1 MTSAVN
7 RKLFR
12 EVLRLKGQIATIA
25 LVVAS
30 GIVCFVSMRGTYS
43 SLEASRAAYYE
54 RFRFADVFARAERV
68 PEFVA
73 RHLQTLPGVESVQTR
88 ISEEV
93 TLPLE
98 GMARPAYGRLL
109 SLPASGE
116 PANNALHLRT
126 GRPPQR
132 GHDDEVVLL
141 ASFAEAH
148 GLEPGHSVPVVINGK
163 LRKLRVVGIALSPE
177 FVYAI
182 RPGALVDDPKR
193 YAVLWMQRTALAS
206 AFQLEGAFNDVAI
219 GLRPDASEAPVLVAV
234 DRLLAPYGG
243 SGAIARKDQISHR
256 ILTQELGQLA
266 ALAAMVPLVF
276 LGVAAFLVN
285 LVLGRL
291 IRLQRSEIAT
301 LKAVGYSNAEV
312 GRHYLGLVAVVLVP
326 GSVLGVLGGFGL
338 GRLVLGL
345 YAQVFRFPELSFR
358 LSPGL
363 IAAALLASTTFS
375 VAGALGAVR
384 GAVKLPP
391 AEAMQP
397 PAPARYR
404 RSILDRLGIGTVVGP
419 NGMMVVREIQRAP
432 LRTLFSSAG
441 IAGAVALLILGRFG
455 WDSVTAYFDGTYRR
469 EQRQDLTVAFA
480 RPMPPRVVSELGRL
494 PGVFIAEGIRA
505 VPIRIRNGHR
515 SREAVA
521 MGMPESAMLR
531 RLVER
536 GGGHEVEVP
545 AEGVFLTK
553 TLGDVLGLNVGDRP
567 EMDLREGERRT
578 VRPVVA
584 GFIDESI
591 GLQVYAS
598 AGLLAEL
605 EGDLGAVSSVLL
617 KVDPERVDAVH
628 RRLRESPNVID
639 VSDVAGDMRRMLDM
653 NASVI
658 NTWTAVS
665 IVLAASVVFGVVY
678 NNARIAL
685 AARSRDL
692 ASLRVLGFTRREI
705 SWVLLTSLGVEV
717 AVAIPIGLAL
727 GLAWARQFMKTVDQ
741 ETFRWQVVIAPSTY
755 LLAVA
760 VVLLAATASAL
771 WVRRNLDALDLV
783 GVLKARE

>member
-1 MTSAVN
+1 
-7 RKLFR
+7 
-12 EVLRLKGQIATIA
+12 
-25 LVVAS
+25 
-30 GIVCFVSMRGTYS
+30 
-43 SLEASRAAYYE
+43 
-54 RFRFADVFARAERV
+54 
-68 PEFVA
+68 
-73 RHLQTLPGVESVQTR
+73 
-88 ISEEV
+88 
-93 TLPLE
+93 
-98 GMARPAYGRLL
+98 
-109 SLPASGE
+109 
-116 PANNALHLRT
+116 
-126 GRPPQR
+126 
-132 GHDDEVVLL
+132 
-141 ASFAEAH
+141 
-148 GLEPGHSVPVVINGK
+148 
-163 LRKLRVVGIALSPE
+163 
-177 FVYAI
+177 
-182 RPGALVDDPKR
+182 
-193 YAVLWMQRTALAS
+193 
-206 AFQLEGAFNDVAI
+206 
-219 GLRPDASEAPVLVAV
+219 
-234 DRLLAPYGG
+234 
-243 SGAIARKDQISHR
+243 
-256 ILTQELGQLA
+256 
-266 ALAAMVPLVF
+266 
-276 LGVAAFLVN
+276 
-285 LVLGRL
+285 
-291 IRLQRSEIAT
+291 
-301 LKAVGYSNAEV
+301 
-312 GRHYLGLVAVVLVP
+312 
-326 GSVLGVLGGFGL
+326 
-338 GRLVLGL
+338 
-345 YAQVFRFPELSFR
+345 
-358 LSPGL
+358 
-363 IAAALLASTTFS
+363 
-375 VAGALGAVR
+375 
-384 GAVKLPP
+384 
-391 AEAMQP
+391 
-397 PAPARYR
+397 
-404 RSILDRLGIGTVVGP
+404 
-419 NGMMVVREIQRAP
+419 
-432 LRTLFSSAG
+432 
-441 IAGAVALLILGRFG
+441 
-455 WDSVTAYFDGTYRR
+455 
-469 EQRQDLTVAFA
+469 
-480 RPMPPRVVSELGRL
+480 
-494 PGVFIAEGIRA
+494 
-505 VPIRIRNGHR
+505 
-515 SREAVA
+515 

>member
-1 MTSAVN
+1 MISALN
-7 RKLFR
+7 RKLLR
-12 EVLRLKGQIATIA
+12 EVFRLKGQVVTIA

-30 GIVCFVSMRGTYS
+30 GIVCFISLRGTYA

-54 RFRFADVFARAERV
+54 KFRFADVFARAESA
-68 PEFVA
+68 PESIAA
-73 RHLQTLPGVESVQTR
+73 RLQALPGVDSVQTR

-98 GMARPAYGRLL
+98 GMSRPAYGRLL

-116 PANNALHLRT
+116 PANNVLLLRS
-126 GRPPQR
+126 GRTPRR

-141 ASFAEAH
+141 ASFAAAH

-206 AFQLEGAFNDVAI
+206 AFQMEGAFNDLAL
-219 GLRPDASEAPVLVAV
+219 GLRPDVSVAPVLVAV

-243 SGAIARKDQISHR
+243 SGAVARKDQISNR
-256 ILTQELGQLA
+256 ILTQELGQLE
-266 ALAAMVPLVF
+266 ALAAMVPLIF
-276 LGVAAFLVN
+276 LAVAAFLVN

-291 IRLQRSEIAT
+291 IRLQRPEIAT

-312 GRHYLGLVAVVLVP
+312 GRHFLGLVAVVMVP
-326 GSVLGVLGGFGL
+326 GSVLGVLGGWGL
-338 GRLVLGL
+338 GSLVLGL
-345 YAQVFRFPELSFR
+345 YAEVFRFPELSFH

-363 IAAALLASTTFS
+363 LAVALLTSSAFA

-404 RSILDRLGIGTVVGP
+404 RSLLDRLGISTLVGP

-455 WDSVTAYFDGTYRR
+455 WDSLIAYFDETFRR
-469 EQRQDLTVAFA
+469 EQRQDLTVLFA
-480 RPMPPRVVSELGRL
+480 RPMPPRVVAELGRM
-494 PGVFIAEGIRA
+494 PGVIIAEGLRA

-521 MGMPESAMLR
+521 MGMPDHAMLR

-536 GGGHEVEVP
+536 GGGREVDVP
-545 AEGVFLTK
+545 GEGVFMTK
-553 TLGDVLGLNVGDRP
+553 TLGDVLGLRVGDRP
-567 EMDLREGERRT
+567 EMDVREGERKT
-578 VRPVVA
+578 VRPVLA

-591 GLQVYAS
+591 GLQVYATS
-598 AGLLAEL
+598 GLLAEL

-617 KVDPERVDAVH
+617 KVDPERVDSVN

-639 VSDVAGDMRRMLDM
+639 VSDVTGDMRRLLDM
-653 NASVI
+653 NASVM

-705 SWVLLTSLGVEV
+705 SSILLTSLGIEV
-717 AVAIPIGLAL
+717 AVAIPVGLAL
-727 GLAWARQFMKTVDQ
+727 GHAWARQFMKTVDQ

-771 WVRRNLDALDLV
+771 WVRRSLDALDLV